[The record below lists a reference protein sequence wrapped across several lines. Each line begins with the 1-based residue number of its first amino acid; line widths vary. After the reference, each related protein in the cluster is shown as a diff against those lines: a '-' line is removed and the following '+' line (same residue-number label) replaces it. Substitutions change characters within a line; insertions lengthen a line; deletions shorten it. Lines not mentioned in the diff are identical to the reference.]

1 MGISEKNTHLFAVY
15 HLLIDTVFCLV
26 VRANKRKQVI
36 QFRKPYG
43 FDHDYD

>member
-1 MGISEKNTHLFAVY
+1 MGISEKNTHLFIVY
-15 HLLIDTVFCLV
+15 HLVFCLV

-43 FDHDYD
+43 YDYDYD